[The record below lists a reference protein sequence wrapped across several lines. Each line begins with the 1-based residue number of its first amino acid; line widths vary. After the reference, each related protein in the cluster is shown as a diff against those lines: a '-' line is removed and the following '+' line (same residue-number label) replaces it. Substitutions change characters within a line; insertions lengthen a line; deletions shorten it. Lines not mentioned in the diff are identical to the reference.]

1 MYIIESAKIIMAES
15 SKSSNLKFSD
25 KVVVVTGSGTGIGQA
40 IAKKF
45 AEKGANIIIMGRR
58 KEPLDKTSDILI
70 EIMKKVGSSGTVRA
84 FSGVD
89 VSDEVGINEMFS
101 SIKQEFGRVDI
112 IVNNAGVS
120 GPVKTFTNASFQDF
134 KDCVAIHLT
143 GTFWTSVQGLKVMD
157 KGSKIITI
165 ATFFTEEN
173 KYEQRPYRF
182 RTPYTAAQGAKNRLA
197 EALAWELV
205 EQGIKSVATN
215 PGPVH
220 SDRIYKT
227 VYPKAAAEFLRI
239 GGYPGLDSTE
249 IELSAI
255 NGLELLGESP
265 EVFSKGIM
273 EIAQQISKS
282 RSSPSSSSSSSSPP
296 PTHSSAQPSSPS
308 KTTTTTTTTSN
319 TPITDSDNA
328 ATTTTATAAAAAT
341 TPPPPQLTPTQGSGD
356 LNKTIEGMLIKIQEI
371 AEKIQQNTSKMIV
384 DNEFLS
390 QEEVAD
396 MVLTLS
402 DDTISK
408 LINGRIIPND
418 RVFYPVKPIVGTFI
432 DDNSIQN
439 LKEKVVIITTTSSK
453 EKDVQR
459 IISLANKLNDIGVKQ
474 VIILSKNFDD
484 TKFYKDF
491 HSHSLDL
498 ADEEKVKRIFNTA
511 KTKFGSINSVIHI
524 TGDYDYNRSL
534 LSLSREDWDLLV
546 ENFIHIPALITRE
559 AVKFMS
565 PADAIQKPS
574 QFKDSKGIIV
584 ILGPDSPSGKKISG
598 LSRARSEVFRGALRP
613 YTATVNQELSD
624 VLGSKIKLNLI
635 LAGNVE
641 GIESK
646 IENVTTSVLNL
657 IAGSSLNKNE
667 AFFYMKEG
675 TKKKNN

>member
-1 MYIIESAKIIMAES
+1 
-15 SKSSNLKFSD
+15 
-25 KVVVVTGSGTGIGQA
+25 
-40 IAKKF
+40 
-45 AEKGANIIIMGRR
+45 
-58 KEPLDKTSDILI
+58 LDKTTEILND
-70 EIMKKVGSSGTVRA
+70 IMKKAGSSGTVRS

-89 VSDEVGINEMFS
+89 VSDENGINEMFS
-101 SIKQEFGRVDI
+101 NIQQEFGKVDI

-157 KGSKIITI
+157 KDSKIITI

-205 EQGIKSVATN
+205 ERGIKSVATN

-227 VYPKAAAEFLRI
+227 VYPKAAAEFLRV
-239 GGYPGLDSTE
+239 GGYPGLDSSE
-249 IELSAI
+249 IEVSATK
-255 NGLELLGESP
+255 GLDLLGEPP
-265 EVFSKGIM
+265 EVFSKGIK
-273 EIAQQISKS
+273 EIAQQVSSS
-282 RSSPSSSSSSSSPP
+282 RSSVSSSSSSS
-296 PTHSSAQPSSPS
+296 
-308 KTTTTTTTTSN
+308 TTTSTTSKHDDTN
-319 TPITDSDNA
+319 TVSSS
-328 ATTTTATAAAAAT
+328 
-341 TPPPPQLTPTQGSGD
+341 LTSNQED
-356 LNKTIEGMLIKIQEI
+356 LTKTIEGMLIKIQEI
-371 AEKIQQNTSKMIV
+371 AEKIQKNTSKMIV

-390 QEEVAD
+390 QEEVAE
-396 MVLTLS
+396 MVFTLS

-408 LINGRIIPND
+408 LINGRVIPND
-418 RVFYPVKPIVGTFI
+418 RVFYPVKPIVGTSI
-432 DDNSIQN
+432 DDSNIQN
-439 LKEKVVIITTTSSK
+439 LKEKVVVITTTSSK

-459 IISLANKLNDIGVKQ
+459 ITSLANRLNDSGVKQ
-474 VIILSKNFDD
+474 VIILSKNNDDD

-498 ADEEKVKRIFNTA
+498 SDEEKVKRIFNTA
-511 KTKFGSINSVIHI
+511 KTKFGSIDSVIHV
-524 TGDYDYNRSL
+524 TGEYDYNRSL
-534 LSLSREDWDLLV
+534 LSLSREEWNILV

-565 PADAIQKPS
+565 PPDAIQKPS

-598 LSRARSEVFRGALRP
+598 LTRARSEVFRGALRP

-624 VLGSKIKLNLI
+624 VLGSKITLNLI
-635 LAGNVE
+635 LPGNIE
-641 GIESK
+641 GIESN

-667 AFFYMKEG
+667 SIFYIDEG
-675 TKKKNN
+675 KK

>member
-1 MYIIESAKIIMAES
+1 MAES
-15 SKSSNLKFSD
+15 LESPSLKFSD
-25 KVVVVTGSGTGIGQA
+25 KIVVITGSGTGIGQA

-45 AEKGANIIIMGRR
+45 AETGASIIIMGRR
-58 KEPLDKTSDILI
+58 KEPLDKTTEILI
-70 EIMKKVGSSGTVRA
+70 DIMKKVGSSGTVRS

-89 VSDEVGINEMFS
+89 VSDENGINEMFS
-101 SIKQEFGRVDI
+101 NIKQEFGKVDI

-205 EQGIKSVATN
+205 ERGIKSVGTN

-249 IELSAI
+249 VEVSSTK
-255 NGLELLGESP
+255 GLDLLGESH

-273 EIAQQISKS
+273 EIAQQISDS
-282 RSSPSSSSSSSSPP
+282 RLSNSSSTLPPPSSPSSSSSSTSTTTSTTSTGSDDVSSSSSSPP
-296 PTHSSAQPSSPS
+296 PT
-308 KTTTTTTTTSN
+308 
-319 TPITDSDNA
+319 
-328 ATTTTATAAAAAT
+328 TTTALN
-341 TPPPPQLTPTQGSGD
+341 PNQDD

-371 AEKIQQNTSKMIV
+371 AEKIQNNTSKMIV

-418 RVFYPVKPIVGTFI
+418 RVFYPVKPIVGTSI
-432 DDNSIQN
+432 DDNNIQN

-474 VIILSKNFDD
+474 VIILSKNYDD

-511 KTKFGSINSVIHI
+511 KTKFGSIDSVIHI
-524 TGDYDYNRSL
+524 TGEYDYNRSL
-534 LSLSREDWDLLV
+534 SSLSREEWDILV

-635 LAGNVE
+635 LAGNIE
-641 GIESK
+641 GIESN

-667 AFFYMKEG
+667 SIFYIDEGKKE
-675 TKKKNN
+675 K

>member
-1 MYIIESAKIIMAES
+1 MTESL
-15 SKSSNLKFSD
+15 KSSSLKFSD
-25 KVVVVTGSGTGIGQA
+25 KTVVITGSGTGIGQA

-45 AEKGANIIIMGRR
+45 AENGASIIIMGRR
-58 KEPLDKTSDILI
+58 KEPLDKTTEILHD
-70 EIMKKVGSSGTVRA
+70 IMKKAGSSGTVKS

-89 VSDEVGINEMFS
+89 VSDENGINEMFS
-101 SIKQEFGRVDI
+101 NIQQEFGKVDI

-143 GTFWTSVQGLKVMD
+143 GTFWTSVQGLKAMD
-157 KGSKIITI
+157 KESKIITI

-205 EQGIKSVATN
+205 ERGIKSVATN

-227 VYPKAAAEFLRI
+227 VYPKAAAEFLRV
-239 GGYPGLDSTE
+239 GGYPGLDSSE
-249 IELSAI
+249 IEVSATK
-255 NGLELLGESP
+255 GLDLLGESP
-265 EVFSKGIM
+265 EVFSNGIK
-273 EIAQQISKS
+273 EIAQQVSSS
-282 RSSPSSSSSSSSPP
+282 RSSVSSSSPS
-296 PTHSSAQPSSPS
+296 TS
-308 KTTTTTTTTSN
+308 TTTNSSTRKHDDSNTVSSSLTSN
-319 TPITDSDNA
+319 QDD
-328 ATTTTATAAAAAT
+328 
-341 TPPPPQLTPTQGSGD
+341 LT
-356 LNKTIEGMLIKIQEI
+356 NTIEGMLTKIQEI
-371 AEKIQQNTSKMIV
+371 AEKIQKNTSKMIV

-402 DDTISK
+402 DNTISK

-418 RVFYPVKPIVGTFI
+418 RVFYPVKPIVGTSI
-432 DDNSIQN
+432 DDSNIQN
-439 LKEKVVIITTTSSK
+439 LKEKVVVITTTSSK

-459 IISLANKLNDIGVKQ
+459 ITSLANRLNDSGVKQ
-474 VIILSKNFDD
+474 VIILSKNKDDD

-498 ADEEKVKRIFNTA
+498 SDEEKVKRIFNTA
-511 KTKFGSINSVIHI
+511 KTKFGSIDSVIHV
-524 TGDYDYNRSL
+524 TGEYDYNRSL
-534 LSLSREDWDLLV
+534 LSLSREEWNILV

-565 PADAIQKPS
+565 PPDAIQKPS

-598 LSRARSEVFRGALRP
+598 LTRARSEVFRGALRP

-624 VLGSKIKLNLI
+624 VLGSKITLNLI
-635 LAGNVE
+635 LPGNVE
-641 GIESK
+641 GIESN
-646 IENVTTSVLNL
+646 IENVTNSVLNL
-657 IAGSSLNKNE
+657 IAGSSMNKNE
-667 AFFYMKEG
+667 SIFYIDEGKKE
-675 TKKKNN
+675 K

>member
-1 MYIIESAKIIMAES
+1 MEES
-15 SKSSNLKFSD
+15 SNSSNLKFSN
-25 KVVVVTGSGTGIGQA
+25 KVVVITGSGTGIGQA

-45 AEKGANIIIMGRR
+45 AEKGATIVIMGRR
-58 KEPLDKTSDILI
+58 KEPLDKTSDILT
-70 EIMKKVGSSGTVRA
+70 EIMKKVGSSSSVRS

-101 SIKQEFGRVDI
+101 SIKQEFGKVDI

-143 GTFWTSVQGLKVMD
+143 GAFWTSVQGLKVME

-205 EQGIKSVATN
+205 EKGIKSVATN

-239 GGYPGLDSTE
+239 GGYPGLESTE
-249 IELSAI
+249 IEIAATK
-255 NGLELLGESP
+255 GLDLLGESS

-273 EIAQQISKS
+273 EIAGQISNS
-282 RSSPSSSSSSSSPP
+282 RSSNGSSS
-296 PTHSSAQPSSPS
+296 
-308 KTTTTTTTTSN
+308 
-319 TPITDSDNA
+319 A
-328 ATTTTATAAAAAT
+328 ATN
-341 TPPPPQLTPTQGSGD
+341 QQEE

-371 AEKIQQNTSKMIV
+371 AEKIQKNTSKMIV

-390 QEEVAD
+390 QEEVAE

-418 RVFYPVKPIVGTFI
+418 RVFYPVKPIVGTSI
-432 DDNSIQN
+432 DGYNNNNMQD
-439 LKEKVVIITTTSSK
+439 LKEKVVVITTTSSK

-459 IISLANKLNDIGVKQ
+459 VISLANKLNNSGVKQ
-474 VIILSKNFDD
+474 TIILARNSDD
-484 TKFYKDF
+484 MKFYKDF

-498 ADEEKVKRIFNTA
+498 LDEEKVKRIFNTA
-511 KTKFGSINSVIHI
+511 KTKFGNIDAVIHV
-524 TGDYDYNRSL
+524 TGDYDYDRNLS
-534 LSLSREDWDLLV
+534 SLSRQEWNEMV
-546 ENFIHIPALITRE
+546 NNFIYIPALITRE
-559 AVKFMS
+559 AVRFMA
-565 PADAIQKPS
+565 PDGAIHQPS
-574 QFKDSKGIIV
+574 KFKDSKGMII

-624 VLGSKIKLNLI
+624 VLGSKIRLYLI

-641 GIESK
+641 GAEPAIGN
-646 IENVTTSVLNL
+646 ITTSILNL
-657 IAGSSLNKNE
+657 ISGSSLNKNE
-667 AFFYMKEG
+667 SIFYIDEG
-675 TKKKNN
+675 KKSN

>member
-1 MYIIESAKIIMAES
+1 MAES
-15 SKSSNLKFSD
+15 LESPSLKFSD
-25 KVVVVTGSGTGIGQA
+25 KIVVITGSGTGIGQA

-45 AEKGANIIIMGRR
+45 AETGASIIIMGRR
-58 KEPLDKTSDILI
+58 KEPLDKTTEILI
-70 EIMKKVGSSGTVRA
+70 DIMKKVGSSGTVRS

-89 VSDEVGINEMFS
+89 VSDENGINEMFS
-101 SIKQEFGRVDI
+101 NIKQEFGKVDI

-205 EQGIKSVATN
+205 ERGIKSVGTN

-249 IELSAI
+249 VEVSSTK
-255 NGLELLGESP
+255 GLDLLGESH

-273 EIAQQISKS
+273 EIAQQISDS
-282 RSSPSSSSSSSSPP
+282 RLSNSSSTLPPSSSSSSSS
-296 PTHSSAQPSSPS
+296 
-308 KTTTTTTTTSN
+308 TTTS
-319 TPITDSDNA
+319 TTSTGSDDA
-328 ATTTTATAAAAAT
+328 SSSSSPPTTTTALN
-341 TPPPPQLTPTQGSGD
+341 PNQDD

-371 AEKIQQNTSKMIV
+371 AEKIQNNTSKMIV

-418 RVFYPVKPIVGTFI
+418 RVFYPVKPIVGTSI
-432 DDNSIQN
+432 DDNNIQN

-474 VIILSKNFDD
+474 VIILSKNYDD

-511 KTKFGSINSVIHI
+511 KTKFGSIDSVIHI
-524 TGDYDYNRSL
+524 TGEYDYNRSL
-534 LSLSREDWDLLV
+534 SSLSREEWDILV

-635 LAGNVE
+635 LAGNIE
-641 GIESK
+641 GIESN

-667 AFFYMKEG
+667 SIFYIDEGKKE
-675 TKKKNN
+675 K

>member
-1 MYIIESAKIIMAES
+1 MAES
-15 SKSSNLKFSD
+15 LKTPALKFSD
-25 KVVVVTGSGTGIGQA
+25 KIVVITGSGTGIGQA

-45 AEKGANIIIMGRR
+45 AERGASIIILGRR
-58 KEPLDKTSDILI
+58 KEPLDKTTEILVD
-70 EIMKKVGSSGTVRA
+70 IMKKVGSSSTVRS

-89 VSDEVGINEMFS
+89 VSDENGINEMFS
-101 SIKQEFGRVDI
+101 NIKQEFGKVDI

-120 GPVKTFTNASFQDF
+120 GPVKTFTNASFKDF

-143 GTFWTSVQGLKVMD
+143 GTFWTSIQGLKVMD

-249 IELSAI
+249 VELSAT
-255 NGLELLGESP
+255 NGLDLLGESP

-273 EIAQQISKS
+273 EIAQQVSNS
-282 RSSPSSSSSSSSPP
+282 RLSSISPSSSS
-296 PTHSSAQPSSPS
+296 
-308 KTTTTTTTTSN
+308 TTTTS
-319 TPITDSDNA
+319 TTSTDTDDGV
-328 ATTTTATAAAAAT
+328 TAAASPPPSSSAAAGAAT
-341 TPPPPQLTPTQGSGD
+341 PPFIANQGD

-371 AEKIQQNTSKMIV
+371 AEKIQNNTSKMIV

-418 RVFYPVKPIVGTFI
+418 RVFYPVKPIVGTSI

-474 VIILSKNFDD
+474 VIILSKNYDD

-511 KTKFGSINSVIHI
+511 KTKFGSIDSVIHI

-641 GIESK
+641 GMESN

-657 IAGSSLNKNE
+657 ISGSSLNKNE
-667 AFFYMKEG
+667 SIFYIDEG
-675 TKKKNN
+675 TKKKNNN

>member
-1 MYIIESAKIIMAES
+1 MAMVES
-15 SKSSNLKFSD
+15 SNKSSDLKFSD
-25 KVVVVTGSGTGIGQA
+25 KIVVITGSGTGIGQA
-40 IAKKF
+40 VAKKF
-45 AEKGANIIIMGRR
+45 AEEGASIIIMGRR
-58 KEPLDKTSDILI
+58 KEPLDITAGILMDII
-70 EIMKKVGSSGTVRA
+70 KKVGSSGTVRA

-89 VSDEVGINEMFS
+89 VSDEVGINEMFTT
-101 SIKQEFGRVDI
+101 IKQEFGKVDI

-143 GTFWTSVQGLKVMD
+143 GTFWTSVQGLKVMER
-157 KGSKIITI
+157 GSKIITI

-205 EQGIKSVATN
+205 EKGIKSVATN

-239 GGYPGLDSTE
+239 GGYPGLESPE
-249 IELSAI
+249 VELAATK
-255 NGLELLGESP
+255 GLDLLGEPS
-265 EVFSKGIM
+265 EVFSKGTM
-273 EIAQQISKS
+273 KIAEQISNS
-282 RSSPSSSSSSSSPP
+282 RSSVSSDGSSS
-296 PTHSSAQPSSPS
+296 AVNQ
-308 KTTTTTTTTSN
+308 
-319 TPITDSDNA
+319 
-328 ATTTTATAAAAAT
+328 
-341 TPPPPQLTPTQGSGD
+341 GD

-371 AEKIQQNTSKMIV
+371 AEKIQNNTSKMIV

-390 QEEVAD
+390 QEDVAE
-396 MVLTLS
+396 MVITLS

-418 RVFYPVKPIVGTFI
+418 RVFYPVKPIVGTSI
-432 DDNSIQN
+432 DGNNIQD
-439 LKEKVVIITTTSSK
+439 LKEKVVVITTTSSQ

-459 IISLANKLNDIGVKQ
+459 VISLANKLNDIGVKQ
-474 VIILSKNFDD
+474 VIILSRNSDD
-484 TKFYKDF
+484 MKFYKDF

-498 ADEEKVKRIFNTA
+498 LDEEKVKRIFNTA
-511 KTKFGSINSVIHI
+511 KTKFGNIDAVIHF
-524 TGDYDYNRSL
+524 TGDYDYNRNLS
-534 LSLSREDWDLLV
+534 SLSRQEWDGLV
-546 ENFIHIPALITRE
+546 NNFIHIPALITRE
-559 AVKFMS
+559 AVRFMTLDGAIDQ
-565 PADAIQKPS
+565 PAK
-574 QFKDSKGIIV
+574 FKDSTGIIV

-624 VLGSKIKLNLI
+624 VLGSRIRLYLI

-641 GIESK
+641 GVESD
-646 IENVTTSVLNL
+646 IENVTTSILNL
-657 IAGSSLNKNE
+657 ISGSSLNKNE
-667 AFFYMKEG
+667 SIFYIDEG
-675 TKKKNN
+675 KKK

>member
-1 MYIIESAKIIMAES
+1 MAES
-15 SKSSNLKFSD
+15 LKSSGLKFSD
-25 KVVVVTGSGTGIGQA
+25 KIVVITGSGTGIGQA

-45 AEKGANIIIMGRR
+45 AEKGASIIIMGRR
-58 KEPLDKTSDILI
+58 KEPLDKTSEILI
-70 EIMKKVGSSGTVRA
+70 DIMKKVGSSGTVKS

-89 VSDEVGINEMFS
+89 VSDESGINDMFS
-101 SIKQEFGRVDI
+101 NIKQEFGKVDI

-157 KGSKIITI
+157 RGSKIITI

-205 EQGIKSVATN
+205 ERGIKSVATN

-249 IELSAI
+249 VEVSATK
-255 NGLELLGESP
+255 GLDLLGESP
-265 EVFSKGIM
+265 EAFSKGIM
-273 EIAQQISKS
+273 EIAEQLSNS
-282 RSSPSSSSSSSSPP
+282 RSSISSPPSPSSS
-296 PTHSSAQPSSPS
+296 HS
-308 KTTTTTTTTSN
+308 TTTSTSN
-319 TPITDSDNA
+319 DDDSISSPA
-328 ATTTTATAAAAAT
+328 
-341 TPPPPQLTPTQGSGD
+341 LTPNQDD
-356 LNKTIEGMLIKIQEI
+356 LNKTIEGMLMKIQEI
-371 AEKIQQNTSKMIV
+371 AEKIQNNTSKMIV

-418 RVFYPVKPIVGTFI
+418 RVFYPVKPIVGTSI
-432 DDNSIQN
+432 DDNNLQN
-439 LKEKVVIITTTSSK
+439 LKEKVVVITTTSSK

-459 IISLANKLNDIGVKQ
+459 ITSLANKLNETGVKQ
-474 VIILSKNFDD
+474 VIILSKNSSDD

-511 KTKFGSINSVIHI
+511 KTKFGSIDSVIHI
-524 TGDYDYNRSL
+524 TGEYDYSRSL
-534 LSLSREDWDLLV
+534 SSLSREEWDVLV

-584 ILGPDSPSGKKISG
+584 ILGPDSPYGKKISG

-635 LAGNVE
+635 LPGNIE
-641 GIESK
+641 GIESN
-646 IENVTTSVLNL
+646 IENVTTSILNL

-667 AFFYMKEG
+667 SIFYIDEGKKE
-675 TKKKNN
+675 K

>member
-1 MYIIESAKIIMAES
+1 MAES
-15 SKSSNLKFSD
+15 LESPSLKFSD
-25 KVVVVTGSGTGIGQA
+25 KIVVITGSGTGIGQA

-45 AEKGANIIIMGRR
+45 AETGASIIIMGRR
-58 KEPLDKTSDILI
+58 KEPLDKTTEILI
-70 EIMKKVGSSGTVRA
+70 DIMKKVGSSGTVRS

-89 VSDEVGINEMFS
+89 VSDENGINEMFS
-101 SIKQEFGRVDI
+101 NIKQEFGKVDI

-205 EQGIKSVATN
+205 ERGIKSVGTN

-249 IELSAI
+249 VEVSSTK
-255 NGLELLGESP
+255 GLDLLGESH

-273 EIAQQISKS
+273 EIAQQISDS
-282 RSSPSSSSSSSSPP
+282 RLSNSSSTLPPPPSSSPSPSSSSTSTTTSTTITGSDDAASSSSSPP
-296 PTHSSAQPSSPS
+296 PP
-308 KTTTTTTTTSN
+308 
-319 TPITDSDNA
+319 
-328 ATTTTATAAAAAT
+328 TTTALN
-341 TPPPPQLTPTQGSGD
+341 PNQDD

-371 AEKIQQNTSKMIV
+371 AEKIQNNTSKMIV

-418 RVFYPVKPIVGTFI
+418 RVFYPVKPIVGTSI

-474 VIILSKNFDD
+474 VIILSKNYDD

-511 KTKFGSINSVIHI
+511 KTKFGSIDSVIHI
-524 TGDYDYNRSL
+524 TGEYDYNRSL
-534 LSLSREDWDLLV
+534 SSLSREEWDILV

-635 LAGNVE
+635 LAGNIE
-641 GIESK
+641 GIESN

-667 AFFYMKEG
+667 SIFYIDEGKKE
-675 TKKKNN
+675 K